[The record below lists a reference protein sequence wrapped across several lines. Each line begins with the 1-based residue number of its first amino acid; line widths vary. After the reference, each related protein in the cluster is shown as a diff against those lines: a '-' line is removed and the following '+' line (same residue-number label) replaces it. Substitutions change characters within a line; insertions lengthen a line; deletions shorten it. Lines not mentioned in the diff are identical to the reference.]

1 MTANLPQRLHSVPL
15 VDAIFEVRFATAVPA
30 MPVSSILP
38 GVFFS
43 KIQGEKK
50 IERLPISDLP
60 VQFRQA
66 DPQIRFQPLARLHF
80 DGFAIAI
87 SDESVS
93 LASKLPY
100 RGWEL
105 FKKQIL
111 ETLKTLTCSGVV
123 GKISR
128 YSMRYINILE
138 EMDRVSK
145 RIDLEI
151 KIGSRQLGSEP
162 FQLRVEIPRDDLQQ
176 VITLGSPATVNLR
189 EGGGSRR
196 GILVDIDVSC
206 SVITADP
213 DEHSLC
219 VKLDQ
224 IHNACKEAFFECITD
239 EALEA
244 LGPQYD

>member
-1 MTANLPQRLHSVPL
+1 MTANLPQRLHNLPL

-30 MPVSSILP
+30 MPASSILP

-66 DPQIRFQPLARLHF
+66 DPQIKFQPLARLHI
-80 DGFAIAI
+80 DGFSIAI

-93 LASKLPY
+93 VASKLPY

-111 ETLKTLTCSGVV
+111 DTLEIVASSGVV
-123 GKISR
+123 GKVNR

-138 EMDRVSK
+138 EMDQVSK
-145 RIDLEI
+145 RINLEI
-151 KIGSRQLGSEP
+151 KIGNRQLGSEP

-176 VITLGSPATVNLR
+176 VITMGSPATVNFR

-206 SVITADP
+206 SLLPVNL
-213 DEHSLC
+213 DEHGLS
-219 VKLDQ
+219 VKLDA
-224 IHNACKEAFFECITD
+224 IHDACKETFFDCLTD
-239 EALEA
+239 EVIQI